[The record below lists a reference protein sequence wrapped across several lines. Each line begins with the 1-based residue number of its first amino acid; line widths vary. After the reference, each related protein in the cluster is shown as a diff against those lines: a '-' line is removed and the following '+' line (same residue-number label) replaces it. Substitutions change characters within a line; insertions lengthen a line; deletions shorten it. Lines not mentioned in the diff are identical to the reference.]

1 MKKICTSLG
10 VCMFVLVFMLTTS
23 AVPLM
28 AQDWP
33 MFGQNV
39 ANTASSAQTD
49 ISTKNVYKLMPK
61 WTFTTGGDVSARAAV
76 VNGVAY
82 FPDWG
87 GYLWAVNTSNGKAIW
102 GHQLADYGLPAG
114 TTSRTTPALDANGST
129 VYVGTQATPQGAWLL
144 AINAKTGL
152 LVWKTVLDS
161 DPYAIDTTSPAIYN
175 NRHLDADR
183 RSEPAGS

>member
-1 MKKICTSLG
+1 
-10 VCMFVLVFMLTTS
+10 
-23 AVPLM
+23 
-28 AQDWP
+28 
-33 MFGQNV
+33 
-39 ANTASSAQTD
+39 
-49 ISTKNVYKLMPK
+49 
-61 WTFTTGGDVSARAAV
+61 
-76 VNGVAY
+76 
-82 FPDWG
+82 
-87 GYLWAVNTSNGKAIW
+87 VNTSNGKAIW